1 MTRRLLPW
9 LALGIIVVVALGVL
23 VARSSPSDSTEA
35 RARRLEKR
43 LACPVCTGESVAESN
58 APEARALRDDIRDRL
73 ESGQSDDEILNA
85 YATVWGER
93 VLLEPSD
100 DGLGFVAWGI
110 PVLALLAGAAG
121 IGIAL
126 WRWTRQPR
134 LAASGDDEVLVA
146 RARETSRA
154 EEP

>member
-1 MTRRLLPW
+1 MRRLLPW
-9 LALGIIVVVALGVL
+9 FALGIVVVVALAVL
-23 VARSSPSDSTEA
+23 VARSSSSDSIEA

-58 APEARALRDDIRDRL
+58 APEARALRVDIRDRL
-73 ESGQSDDEILNA
+73 ENGQSDDEILDA
-85 YATVWGER
+85 YARVWGER

-100 DGLGFVAWGI
+100 DGLGLVAWGL

-121 IGIAL
+121 VGFAL
-126 WRWTRQPR
+126 WRWTREPR
-134 LAASGDDEVLVA
+134 LAASGADEVLVA
-146 RARETSRA
+146 RARESSRA